1 MKRRFHLMMATG
13 LAVAL
18 GLNAASL
25 IGQEQ
30 REIFTGMVVNL
41 GAGPT
46 TGQLQITITKWTT
59 AEQRLAFATEL
70 FEKGQPALL
79 ASFEKAEQLG
89 TASFPGTLG
98 WPIVYAWQME
108 DGGNRIIRLAT
119 HRPVGFGEA
128 RAQTRSMDYPFGLI
142 EMRLGPDG
150 RGEGNIFSAASLK
163 FNKDNVLEIE
173 SYGISG
179 QQFLSIRTEKK

>member
-30 REIFTGMVVNL
+30 REIFTGMVANL

-46 TGQLQITITKWTT
+46 TGQLQITISNWTT

-70 FEKGQPALL
+70 AEKGQRALL
-79 ASFEKAEQLG
+79 ASFERSEQLG
-89 TASFPGTLG
+89 TASFPGTLADRG
-98 WPIVYAWQME
+98 WRQAYHPARDPSARRFRRSTCSDAFDGLPI
-108 DGGNRIIRLAT
+108 
-119 HRPVGFGEA
+119 RPDRNAPRPRRQG
-128 RAQTRSMDYPFGLI
+128 
-142 EMRLGPDG
+142 
-150 RGEGNIFSAASLK
+150 
-163 FNKDNVLEIE
+163 
-173 SYGISG
+173 
-179 QQFLSIRTEKK
+179 